1 MSDTLTPKQYGE
13 NAHIEYTWS
22 NNLKERIVQF
32 FYQCNRCESTRVA
45 QLSNILKELLTS
57 IGIDKPYHLNILYRI
72 IGHTRDIVNGKGEYT
87 LSYMMINVWYD
98 FYPELAKHALSCFV
112 KLEDTIIHP
121 YGSWKDIKY
130 FCQYCL
136 DSGRDIRHPL
146 ILYALS
152 LLNTQLKTDLD
163 TTDDKISLVAKWI
176 PREDSKF
183 GQFYEILAV
192 DYFNEITLTAYD
204 NFTRKKAI
212 LKCKTNYRKIISGL
226 NKKLKTVQINQCD
239 NTWAQINFNN
249 VTSVTLAK
257 NRKAFLNKK
266 IGGETKYPD
275 NKDRTKCTDNLNT
288 YIENRVENG
297 LDIKGK
303 CIGFELFTSTAI
315 DLIHREKM
323 GNDNNIQTE
332 IDLLNLQW
340 KNNSGQ
346 TDVLNN
352 CIALVDVSRSMQGAP
367 SCVANAIGIRIS
379 EKSKLGKRIMIF
391 DNKPKWINLEKCDDF
406 FSMTKLIFRDVG
418 SNANFYA
425 ALELILDAIIETKL
439 KPEEVSDL
447 TLVIL
452 SDMQMSC
459 TVHNNSQTVY
469 ETIEQKYKEAG
480 IKLYNKPFNTPHI
493 VFWNLR
499 STDGFPVLSKQKNTS
514 MISGFNPA
522 LLNTFCKE
530 GTSTF
535 RFSTPFNNLEKI
547 VMNKRYDYLGYKIST
562 NI

>member
-1 MSDTLTPKQYGE
+1 MSFTLTPKQCGE

-22 NNLKERIVQF
+22 NNLKEQIVQF
-32 FYQCNRCESTRVA
+32 FYQCNRCDATRVA
-45 QLSNILKELLTS
+45 QLSNILKELITS
-57 IGIDKPYHLNILYRI
+57 IGTDKPYYLNILYRI
-72 IGHTRDIVNGKGEYT
+72 IGHTRDVVNGKGEYT

-112 KLEDTIIHP
+112 KLENTTTQP

-130 FCQYCL
+130 FCQYCI
-136 DSGRDIRHPL
+136 DSGREIRDPL

-152 LLNTQLKTDLD
+152 LLNTQLKTDL
-163 TTDDKISLVAKWI
+163 TITDDKISLVAKWI

-192 DYFNEITLTAYD
+192 DYFNEIIVTAYD
-204 NFTRKKAI
+204 NFTRKKAT

-226 NKKLKTVQINQCD
+226 NKKLKTVQINQCE
-239 NTWAQINFNN
+239 NTWAKINFDN

-266 IGGETKYPD
+266 IGGETKYP
-275 NKDRTKCTDNLNT
+275 NNEDRTTCADNLNL
-288 YIENRVENG
+288 YIEKRVENG

-303 CIGFELFTSTAI
+303 YIGLELFTNTAI
-315 DLIHREKM
+315 DLIQREKC
-323 GNDNNIQTE
+323 GDENVQTE
-332 IDLLNLQW
+332 INLLNLQW
-340 KNNSGQ
+340 KNNSSQ
-346 TDVLNN
+346 NSELNN
-352 CIALVDVSRSMQGAP
+352 CIALIDVSESMRGTP
-367 SCVANAIGIRIS
+367 LCVANAIGIRIS
-379 EKSKLGKRIMIF
+379 EKSKLGKRIVTF
-391 DNKPKWINLEKCDDF
+391 DNKPKWINLEKCEDF
-406 FSMTKLIFRDVG
+406 VSMTKLILQDAG
-418 SNANFYA
+418 PNANFYA

-439 KPEEVSDL
+439 KPEEVSNL
-447 TLVIL
+447 TLIVL
-452 SDMQMSC
+452 SDMQIDC
-459 TVHNNSQTVY
+459 TLHNNSQTIY

-480 IKLYNKPFNTPHI
+480 MKLYNKPFNTPHI

-499 STDGFPVLSKQKNTS
+499 STDGFPVLSIQKNTS
-514 MISGFNPA
+514 MLTGFNPV

-530 GTSTF
+530 GTNTF
-535 RFSTPFNNLEKI
+535 GCCSPFNNLEKM

>member
-1 MSDTLTPKQYGE
+1 MSGTLTPKQCGE

-32 FYQCNRCESTRVA
+32 FYQCNRCEETRVA
-45 QLSNILKELLTS
+45 QLSNILRVLLTS
-57 IGIDKPYHLNILYRI
+57 IGPDKAYHLNILYRI

-98 FYPELAKHALSCFV
+98 FYPELAKHALRCFV
-112 KLEDTIIHP
+112 KLENTIIQP

-130 FCQYCL
+130 FFFFCI
-136 DSGRDIRHPL
+136 DNGRDVRHPL
-146 ILYALS
+146 IFYALS
-152 LLNTQLKTDLD
+152 LLNTQLKTDLN

-192 DYFNEITLTAYD
+192 DYFDEIISTAYD
-204 NFTRKKAI
+204 NFTLKKAT

-239 NTWAQINFNN
+239 KRWAKINFNN
-249 VTSVTLAK
+249 ITSITLAK

-275 NKDRTKCTDNLNT
+275 NKDRTKCADNLNT
-288 YIENRVENG
+288 YIENRIENG

-303 CIGFELFTSTAI
+303 YIGLELFTSTAI
-315 DLIHREKM
+315 DLIQREKS
-323 GNDNNIQTE
+323 GGDNNIQPE

-340 KNNSGQ
+340 KNNSSQ
-346 TDVLNN
+346 NDELNN
-352 CIALVDVSRSMQGAP
+352 CIALIDISVSMHGTP
-367 SCVANAIGIRIS
+367 ICVANALGIRIA
-379 EKSKLGKRIMIF
+379 EKSKLGKRIMTF
-391 DNKPKWINLEKCDDF
+391 DNNPKWINLEKCEEF
-406 FSMTKLIFRDVG
+406 VSMTKLICRDTG
-418 SNANFYA
+418 SSTNFYA
-425 ALELILDAIIETKL
+425 ALEIILDAIIETKL

-452 SDMQMSC
+452 SDMQING

-499 STDGFPVLSKQKNTS
+499 STDGFPVLSIQKNTS
-514 MISGFNPA
+514 MITGFNPS
-522 LLNTFCKE
+522 LLNTFCKK

-535 RFSTPFNNLEKI
+535 GCCSPFDNLEKM